1 VSAVV
6 GHCINIE
13 SRLGVPT
20 VPLIISQFH
29 DPVQKTHV
37 IQKGMPGLRV
47 TYLISPV
54 WGKTREQIRK
64 DIVGKSPVSGKMI
77 MEEIVENLTKPL
89 TAEEKKTGTIQ
100 LSAGPERFTDTPDRL
115 QQYFMDNRMT
125 DYLPIVLPTED
136 RVAEMLKGTSHSPD
150 EVVGKMAAHTQMGGP
165 NDVEIFRHWSY
176 TVKTVAINA
185 VMAGARP
192 EYLPVIL
199 AVASTGKEALS
210 VSDNSF
216 TEALIINGPVRD
228 EIKLN
233 YGLGAMG
240 PFSQANSTIGRAWNL
255 LSLNAGDCGRVGT
268 TYMGTVGNPM
278 NWNDV
283 IIAENEQDS
292 PWKPYHIRKGFKP
305 TDSVVTLCEGW
316 GVLSAKN
323 SKYSVWQKDMDF
335 PGIAK
340 KIVND
345 QDGLF
350 GALLVLNPTVAN
362 FIKEAGY
369 DTVEKFT
376 DYLLA
381 PAEGQAAPRDQPSP
395 KGKMP
400 FGRRLQVSIAVTGG
414 SNNNYWSY
422 GGMACR
428 QSVSIDKWR

>member
-1 VSAVV
+1 
-6 GHCINIE
+6 
-13 SRLGVPT
+13 
-20 VPLIISQFH
+20 
-29 DPVQKTHV
+29 
-37 IQKGMPGLRV
+37 MPGLRV

-64 DIVGKSPVSGKMI
+64 DIVGKSPVSEKMI

-125 DYLPIVLPTED
+125 DYLPIVLPTEE

-165 NDVEIFRHWSY
+165 NDVEIFRHWAY

-216 TEALIINGPVRD
+216 AEGLIINGPIRE

-283 IIAENEQDS
+283 IIAENEEDS
-292 PWKPYHIRKGFKP
+292 PWKPYHVRKGFKP
-305 TDSVVTLCEGW
+305 TESVVTLCEGW

-381 PAEGQAAPRDQPSP
+381 PAEGQAAPRDQPAP

-428 QSVSIDKWR
+428 QSVSVDKWR

>member
-1 VSAVV
+1 
-6 GHCINIE
+6 
-13 SRLGVPT
+13 
-20 VPLIISQFH
+20 
-29 DPVQKTHV
+29 
-37 IQKGMPGLRV
+37 MPGLRV

-64 DIVGKSPVSGKMI
+64 DIVGKSPVSEKMI

-125 DYLPIVLPTED
+125 DYLPIVLPTEE

-165 NDVEIFRHWSY
+165 NDVEIFRHWAY

-216 TEALIINGPVRD
+216 AEGLIINGPIRE
-228 EIKLN
+228 EIKVN

-283 IIAENEQDS
+283 IIAENEEDS
-292 PWKPYHIRKGFKP
+292 PWKPYHVRKGFKP
-305 TDSVVTLCEGW
+305 TESVVTLCEGW

-381 PAEGQAAPRDQPSP
+381 PAEGQAAPRDQPAP

-428 QSVSIDKWR
+428 QSVSVDKWR

>member
-1 VSAVV
+1 
-6 GHCINIE
+6 
-13 SRLGVPT
+13 
-20 VPLIISQFH
+20 
-29 DPVQKTHV
+29 
-37 IQKGMPGLRV
+37 LRV

-125 DYLPIVLPTED
+125 DYLPIVLPTEEK
-136 RVAEMLKGTSHSPD
+136 VTEMLKGTSHSPD

-165 NDVEIFRHWSY
+165 NDVEIFRHWAY
-176 TVKTVAINA
+176 TVKTVAVNA

-216 TEALIINGPVRD
+216 TEGLIINGPIRE

-283 IIAENEQDS
+283 IIAENEEDS
-292 PWKPYHIRKGFKP
+292 PWKPYHVRKGFKP

-381 PAEGQAAPRDQPSP
+381 PAEGQAAPRDQPAA